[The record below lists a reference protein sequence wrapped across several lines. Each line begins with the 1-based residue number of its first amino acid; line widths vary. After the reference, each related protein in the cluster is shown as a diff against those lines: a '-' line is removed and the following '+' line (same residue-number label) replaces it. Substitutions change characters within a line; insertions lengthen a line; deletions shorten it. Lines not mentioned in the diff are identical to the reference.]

1 MKKILFFTVAAATVM
16 ALTGCSQSSDL
27 TEIDTTNN
35 APVGQKAISFDT
47 YLATNTRAGVSGG
60 QTTETLKTNGFGV
73 LGYYTAQAN
82 YPNNGTT
89 PNFMYN
95 TQVTGT
101 TTETTTTWA
110 YSPVRYW
117 PNADGDKISFF
128 AYAPYVAVT
137 SGGIPTTDA
146 ATATGI
152 TAISS
157 NNSNET
163 PKVSYTL
170 ADDKTQSVD
179 LLWGVKK
186 GTVSDL
192 NKDLTRTQAN
202 ISGVGFT
209 FKHALAMCG
218 GDGLQAK
225 VATDDPKFDPSK
237 TKITIQE
244 IVIQSKTLATKG
256 IFDLTTGAWSALN
269 TDGTMNFDITS
280 GKINANFAETRN
292 SEMNDANALSSIGG
306 LTTTAQNVLQN
317 NTNAC
322 YFIPGSTTTATVS
335 ITYWTRTLD
344 PSLAYGCTNVKQ
356 TITKDIQLPTFAAN
370 KKYTLVLN
378 IGLNTVKFTAEVSD
392 WTSDTNTPITMTV
405 DVPEVIKQ

>member
-27 TEIDTTNN
+27 TETAETS
-35 APVGQKAISFDT
+35 QTAISFDT
-47 YLATNTRAGVSGG
+47 YLAKTRAGVSGS

-73 LGYYTAQAN
+73 FAYYTGQNN
-82 YPNNGTT
+82 YVSNKFIPD
-89 PNFMYN
+89 FMYN
-95 TQVTGT
+95 TKVTGT
-101 TTETTTTWA
+101 TTSWE

-117 PNADGDKISFF
+117 PNTDGDKISFF
-128 AYAPYVAVT
+128 AYAPYVDVT
-137 SGGIPTTDA
+137 SNSG
-146 ATATGI
+146 TAKDLSTTGI

-157 NNSNET
+157 NNVNET

-192 NKDLTRTQAN
+192 NKDLTRIQAN
-202 ISGVGFT
+202 VSGIGFT
-209 FKHALAMCG
+209 FKHALAVCG

-225 VATDDPKFDPSK
+225 VATDDSGDLGFDPKK

-244 IVIQSKTLATKG
+244 ITIKSNTLASSGK
-256 IFDLTTGAWSALN
+256 FDLTTGKWDIVN
-269 TDGTMNFDITS
+269 TNGTMNFDITKE
-280 GKINANFAETRN
+280 KINTNFAEPQN
-292 SEMNDANALSSIGG
+292 SIMNSADNLSKLGG
-306 LTTTAQNVLQN
+306 LTTTAQNILQD
-317 NTNAC
+317 NTKSC
-322 YFIPGSTTTATVS
+322 FFIPGSTSSKATVT

-344 PSLAYGCTNVKQ
+344 PSLSNGCTNVQQ
-356 TITKDIQLPTFAAN
+356 TIIKEIQLPVFAAN

>member
-73 LGYYTAQAN
+73 LGYYTAQN
-82 YPNNGTT
+82 PYSNGTT

-95 TQVTGT
+95 TKVSGTTTGT
-101 TTETTTTWA
+101 TTTWT
-110 YSPVRYW
+110 YSPLLYW
-117 PNADGDKISFF
+117 PNNDGDKISFF

-137 SGGIPTTDA
+137 PNTGNPTADA
-146 ATATGI
+146 TTGI
-152 TAISS
+152 TAITS
-157 NNSNET
+157 NAVSET
-163 PKVSYTL
+163 PKISYKL
-170 ADDKTQSVD
+170 AEDKTQSVD

-209 FKHALAMCG
+209 FKHALAMCC
-218 GDGLQAK
+218 LQAK
-225 VATDDPKFDPSK
+225 VATDDASFDPSN
-237 TKITIQE
+237 TKITIQNVLIE
-244 IVIQSKTLATKG
+244 SSALATNGK
-256 IFDLTTGAWSALN
+256 FDLTTGTWPEVNAN
-269 TDGTMNFDITS
+269 GTMSSNIGKELINTNFVENS
-280 GKINANFAETRN
+280 GSIINN
-292 SEMNDANALSSIGG
+292 SSSLNSISGLS
-306 LTTTAQNVLQN
+306 TTAQNLFQD
-317 NTNAC
+317 NTKSY
-322 YFIPGSTTTATVS
+322 YFIPVTTNTKATVT

-344 PSLAYGCTNVKQ
+344 AKLANGCTNIQQ
-356 TITKDIQLPTFAAN
+356 TIKKDILLPAFAAN
-370 KKYTLVLN
+370 KKYTLILN
-378 IGLNTVKFTAEVSD
+378 IGLNTVKFTADVAD
-392 WTSDTNTPITMTV
+392 WTSDTDNGTMTV

>member
-27 TEIDTTNN
+27 TETAETS
-35 APVGQKAISFDT
+35 QTAISFDT
-47 YLATNTRAGVSGG
+47 YLAKTRAGVSGS

-73 LGYYTAQAN
+73 FAYYTGQNN
-82 YPNNGTT
+82 YVSNKFIPD
-89 PNFMYN
+89 FMYN
-95 TQVTGT
+95 TKVTGT
-101 TTETTTTWA
+101 TTSWE

-117 PNADGDKISFF
+117 PNTDGDKISFF
-128 AYAPYVAVT
+128 AYAPYVDVT
-137 SGGIPTTDA
+137 SNSG
-146 ATATGI
+146 TAKDLSTTGI

-157 NNSNET
+157 NNVNET

-225 VATDDPKFDPSK
+225 VATDDPKFDPK
-237 TKITIQE
+237 ITKITIQE

-269 TDGTMNFDITS
+269 TDGTMNFDIIKE
-280 GKINANFAETRN
+280 KINTNFAEPQG
-292 SEMNDANALSSIGG
+292 SVMNNIDALNKIGG
-306 LTTTAQNVLQN
+306 LTTTAQNVLLD
-317 NTNAC
+317 NTKSC
-322 YFIPGSTTTATVS
+322 YFIPGSTTSKATVS
-335 ITYWTRTLD
+335 ITYWIRTLD
-344 PSLAYGCTNVKQ
+344 PSLSNGCTNVQQ
-356 TITKDIQLPTFAAN
+356 TITKEIQLPVLAAN

-392 WTSDTNTPITMTV
+392 WTTDTNSTTTTTTI
-405 DVPEVIKQ
+405 DVPEVM

>member
-27 TEIDTTNN
+27 TETAETS
-35 APVGQKAISFDT
+35 QTAISFDT
-47 YLATNTRAGVSGG
+47 YLAKTRAGVSGS

-73 LGYYTAQAN
+73 LGYYTELNN
-82 YPNNGTT
+82 YSGGVI

-101 TTETTTTWA
+101 TSGTTTTWT

-117 PNADGDKISFF
+117 PNNDGDKISFF

-137 SGGIPTTDA
+137 PSSGKATDNS
-146 ATATGI
+146 TTGI

-157 NNSNET
+157 NNVSET
-163 PKVSYTL
+163 PKISYTL

-202 ISGVGFT
+202 VSGIGFT
-209 FKHALAMCG
+209 FKHALAVCA

-225 VATDDPKFDPSK
+225 VATDDPTFAPSK

-244 IVIQSKTLATKG
+244 IKIQSNTLTASG
-256 IFDLTTGAWSALN
+256 RFDLTTGTWSDVN
-269 TDGTMNFDITS
+269 PNGTMNFDITKE
-280 GKINANFAETRN
+280 KINTNFAEPQG
-292 SEMNDANALSSIGG
+292 SVMNNIDALNKIGG
-306 LTTTAQNVLQN
+306 LTTTAQNVLLD
-317 NTNAC
+317 NTKSC
-322 YFIPGSTTTATVS
+322 YFIPGSTTSKATVS
-335 ITYWTRTLD
+335 ITYWIRTLD
-344 PSLAYGCTNVKQ
+344 PSLSNGCTNVQQ
-356 TITKDIQLPTFAAN
+356 TITKEIQLPVLAAN

-392 WTSDTNTPITMTV
+392 WTTDTNSTTTTTTI
-405 DVPEVIKQ
+405 DVPEVM

>member
-1 MKKILFFTVAAATVM
+1 M
-16 ALTGCSQSSDL
+16 A
-27 TEIDTTNN
+27 
-35 APVGQKAISFDT
+35 K
-47 YLATNTRAGVSGG
+47 TRAGVSGS

-73 LGYYTAQAN
+73 FAYYTGQNN
-82 YPNNGTT
+82 YVSNKFIPD
-89 PNFMYN
+89 FMYN
-95 TQVTGT
+95 TKVTGT
-101 TTETTTTWA
+101 TTSWE

-117 PNADGDKISFF
+117 PNTDGDKISFF
-128 AYAPYVAVT
+128 AYAPYVDVNSN
-137 SGGIPTTDA
+137 SG
-146 ATATGI
+146 TAKDLSTTGI

-157 NNSNET
+157 NNVNET

-225 VATDDPKFDPSK
+225 VATDDPKFDPKK

-344 PSLAYGCTNVKQ
+344 SSLAYGCTNVKQ

-405 DVPEVIKQ
+405 DVPEVTPQ